1 MLSTR
6 VFFYLFL
13 SLSLTTNGAV
23 LSESLFS
30 IQYSF
35 CSRKSTYLAF
45 GAREWRINM
54 FFKLPHAKCHQNMVC
69 LCANGQTNNDKDGEI
84 NTIYVLLFEYI
95 CMTSKI
101 GVVNEWMNS
110 FVCIN
115 MYDCTLK
122 LSVYFVFQQFVT
134 SLMPVITLEAIN
146 SGWLYLS
153 TQANVFNKT
162 QTCRWF
168 YSHSDRFL
176 VCNYLFAICQW
187 IQLTPTRSKNQYRSF
202 KSNKSFFSVAP

>member
-1 MLSTR
+1 
-6 VFFYLFL
+6 
-13 SLSLTTNGAV
+13 
-23 LSESLFS
+23 
-30 IQYSF
+30 
-35 CSRKSTYLAF
+35 
-45 GAREWRINM
+45 
-54 FFKLPHAKCHQNMVC
+54 
-69 LCANGQTNNDKDGEI
+69 
-84 NTIYVLLFEYI
+84 
-95 CMTSKI
+95 MTSKI

-146 SGWLYLS
+146 SGWLYLK
-153 TQANVFNKT
+153 TQANIFNKT

-168 YSHSDRFL
+168 YSHYDRFL

-202 KSNKSFFSVAP
+202 KSNKSFFLCCTLIWWCCNLQVHLPLITREPLFTATISIIPFHWMKFQLVDVVRDNKHNIHDPIFITNTLDSLVAQY